1 MNHVVALIIKF
12 VMITAVLWLILGGFF
27 NVGFGNIFLI
37 SIIMTG
43 VAYLIGDLWILPQ
56 FGNVVAT
63 IADFGLVFAGVWAL
77 AAIFE
82 PTTNFGWAAF
92 FSAIIIAIGEI
103 FFHMYVRNTVLNNP
117 ETTADNNRQN
127 TSDRNLQT
135 EFGTET
141 DAARRGKK
149 NKD

>member
-82 PTTNFGWAAF
+82 PTANFGSAAF
-92 FSAIIIAIGEI
+92 FSAVIIAIGEI